1 LGDVDLVVGRMTSPE
16 AMKGLAFEH
25 LYSERIVLAVR
36 PDHPLLAQ
44 RQLELSEISR
54 YQLLIPPPGSV
65 IHPVVERYFLA
76 HSVQMTGTQ
85 IETVSD
91 AFARI
96 YLLSTTAVWVI
107 SEGVIAQDVRR
118 GILATLPV
126 ESDDTLGPVGFT
138 TRTDTE
144 PTYPA
149 QLIMSALRGAG

>member
-1 LGDVDLVVGRMTSPE
+1 
-16 AMKGLAFEH
+16 
-25 LYSERIVLAVR
+25 
-36 PDHPLLAQ
+36 
-44 RQLELSEISR
+44 
-54 YQLLIPPPGSV
+54 
-65 IHPVVERYFLA
+65 
-76 HSVQMTGTQ
+76 MTGTQ